1 MHFSWHP
8 RSPRGQCV
16 QLCLILLYGLQYYFS
31 ATMLE
36 SVSDQLRIVNQM
48 VTEAEAI
55 VEERKRDLL
64 PLKREWDQAEAV
76 VKEAAQVQDLHD
88 ELAKLT
94 VNYAWSFVYQQ
105 DLQIEQAEAQV
116 EEVVKT
122 KIPTIEERIQ
132 QAQVGRNLLNMRRES
147 PSKRHRVYQSCLGS
161 CLRRGLSIRLILR
174 SFLECADLRYWHFGC
189 LAS

>member
-1 MHFSWHP
+1 
-8 RSPRGQCV
+8 
-16 QLCLILLYGLQYYFS
+16 LQYYFS

-94 VNYAWSFVYQQ
+94 ANYAWSFVYQQ
-105 DLQIEQAEAQV
+105 DVQIEQAEAQV

-132 QAQVGRNLLNMRRES
+132 QAQVGSNLLNMRCES
-147 PSKRHRVYQSCLGS
+147 PSERHRVYRSCLGS
-161 CLRRGLSIRLILR
+161 FLRR
-174 SFLECADLRYWHFGC
+174 
-189 LAS
+189 